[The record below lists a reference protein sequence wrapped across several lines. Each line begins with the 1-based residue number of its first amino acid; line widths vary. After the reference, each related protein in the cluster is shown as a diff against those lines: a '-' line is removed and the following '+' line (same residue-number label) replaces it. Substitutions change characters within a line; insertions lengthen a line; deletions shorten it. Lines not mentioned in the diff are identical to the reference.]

1 MASWPG
7 KTALA
12 TCAGATAA
20 GHLQPPPKAVMAR
33 SFQFQHQQPRQHQHQ
48 HQHQH
53 ELRLLHQHELRL
65 LHQPQLPGLLLLLPQ
80 LWLPPR

>member
-1 MASWPG
+1 MASWSG

-20 GHLQPPPKAVMAR
+20 GHLQPLPKAAMAR
-33 SFQFQHQQPRQHQHQ
+33 SFQSQHQRQHQHQ

-53 ELRLLHQHELRL
+53 VLQLQPQPQHQHQ
-65 LHQPQLPGLLLLLPQ
+65 HQLQGQLPQ
-80 LWLPPR
+80 LSQL

>member
-1 MASWPG
+1 MASWSG

-20 GHLQPPPKAVMAR
+20 GHLQPLPKAAMAR
-33 SFQFQHQQPRQHQHQ
+33 SFQSQHQHQ

-53 ELRLLHQHELRL
+53 HVQQLQHQHQ
-65 LHQPQLPGLLLLLPQ
+65 HQLQGQLPQ
-80 LWLPPR
+80 LSQL

>member
-20 GHLQPPPKAVMAR
+20 GHLQPLPKAAMAR
-33 SFQFQHQQPRQHQHQ
+33 SFQSQHQHQRQHQHQ

-53 ELRLLHQHELRL
+53 HVLQLLPQHQHL
-65 LHQPQLPGLLLLLPQ
+65 LPGLLPQ
-80 LWLPPR
+80 LSQL